1 MKFLNTQYQFFKQS
15 FYHLGRLMTTTI
27 SFIVFLGV
35 YPIYSQGGAEITI
48 KVYDE
53 KNAPLRDVIIRLPN
67 SPLDRKTD
75 ASGRVKIQVE
85 NRANF
90 DINQLTFIKK
100 GKSVK
105 STSISSDNKEV
116 NVIMWDTQEN
126 AGTLYD
132 ESGRLMSNTPVKF
145 LDYNESVITAGTGKF
160 TIHTPQ
166 GKSITQDSRFE
177 VKGQAIA
184 KNDIKL
190 EPPQSNGTIRFSIT
204 YREPKKIV
212 QTLPKQE
219 EGITQYTFYLE
230 NYRGREPLA
239 NLKLIVDGTSY
250 TTDSQGKI
258 RLTKPTGKE
267 IRPIISGDYQ
277 ETGSDYDG
285 SFGFIY
291 LKKLE
296 TQIVTNDDNLKDDFG
311 KLAGEF
317 TRTQTLLEEKNK
329 RIKAE
334 IIRIES
340 KINNDKT
347 LSSDQRK
354 RYLEVLNNLKETLA
368 RNEKAYSQIQQQSG
382 LVLTQLQSL
391 VALKADSLKY
401 LKIEADLLEAAK
413 QKLEEEKAI
422 LEKDF
427 RNKIILF
434 SVIAL
439 VFAGAAIF
447 LFLLSRR
454 LDKQKKELA
463 EILAQVQTQ
472 KLQIETQ
479 NTQLVAQKAEIEG
492 KNTRLEDLDREKN
505 SLMNIVA
512 HDLKAPLNKIAG
524 AAQLLP
530 NLGDL
535 NEEQDEFVQMIRKV
549 AFEGKKF
556 IEDLLDINAIEQ
568 QKPEAINWEKLDL
581 ETFLTPV
588 VSSYK
593 QQAEN
598 KHIQLHFDHQL
609 NTKIIDADRSY
620 LTRIL
625 DNLVSNAIKFSP
637 KDKNIYIT
645 AIENSHIVS
654 ISIKDE
660 GPGISPEDQKK
671 MFKKFQKLSARP
683 TAGESSTG
691 LGLSIIKTLVER
703 MEGQIKVNSEVGK
716 GTEFVVEL
724 PKERNNK

>member
-15 FYHLGRLMTTTI
+15 FYHLGRLIITTI
-27 SFIVFLGV
+27 SFIVLLGV

-48 KVYDE
+48 KVSDE

-105 STSISSDNKEV
+105 STSISPDNKEV
-116 NVIMWDTQEN
+116 NVMMWDTQEN

-277 ETGSDYDG
+277 ETGNDYDG

-296 TQIVTNDDNLKDDFG
+296 TQIVKNDNNLKDDFG

-347 LSSDQRK
+347 LSTDQRK

-413 QKLEEEKAI
+413 QKLEEEKAL
-422 LEKDF
+422 LERDF

-479 NTQLVAQKAEIEG
+479 NTQLVAQKEEIER

-716 GTEFVVEL
+716 GTEFVIEL
-724 PKERNNK
+724 PKERNSK